1 MPENPIGRPSKYKP
15 EYCQLLIEHMSTG
28 LSFESFAAVIKVNRD
43 TLYAW
48 EKDYPEFS
56 DAKKEA
62 FEQNLLFW
70 EKHGIDGL
78 YNTTEYDEKGKPTS
92 SKSINS
98 TVWIFN
104 MKNRHKW
111 GDKQVGE
118 DDKKIT
124 HEGAIVVT
132 SHDLAD
138 RIAQVKK
145 GSESG

>member
-1 MPENPIGRPSKYKP
+1 MDEKPTGRPSKYDPK
-15 EYCQLLIEHMSTG
+15 YCDELIQHMSTG

-48 EKDYPEFS
+48 EKEFPAFS

-62 FEQNLLFW
+62 FGQNLLFW

-78 YNTTEYDEKGKPTS
+78 YNTTEYDEKGKPSS
-92 SKSINS
+92 SKSINA

-111 GDKQVGE
+111 GDKQPGE
-118 DDKKIT
+118 DDKTVKHTGEIT
-124 HEGAIVVT
+124 VSKLDIT
-132 SHDLAD
+132 D
-138 RIAQVKK
+138 RIDQMKK
-145 GSESG
+145 DKK